1 MKTRFSRYSACLF
14 ALLATGTVNRAE
26 AQLGPRINRQPEIN
40 VQSPLLNVASEG
52 KAAEKKDENAKPT
65 AADAKKAAKAE
76 AREAAK
82 IQEPV
87 KAPEPA
93 KPVAK
98 SKAPAA
104 GKPAVQMKEPAPAPV
119 AAAAKKPASS
129 PALVPPANAPKAKP
143 MALTPEEKNIAP
155 LPETNEGAGAG
166 GLLDPNAVFIPKLTG
181 IHLFKDDRKTVTDK
195 PSQVPAETSS
205 GIVIGEGLTTP
216 NPEALIEHLRA
227 NYLGKGLSFNI
238 LDKIVKDVLEHY
250 SKEQRPTTH
259 VYIPEQEITDK
270 IKIAV
275 LEGRLGEVRYAGNE
289 KRKWYQAPQPKLP
302 ATLEAQR
309 GEILN
314 MNSITQAVSDLNLSP
329 WSRLGRLDAHPYRR
343 ASLSLTPGSELGLT
357 DVELALQSRNIVPIQ
372 AFAGWDNT
380 GTVVLGENRFSFGS
394 VWFDAFNTGY
404 DHQLGFQV
412 QSAENFDLFHAVI
425 ASYQIP
431 VRSLN
436 STIQLYGAFMQS
448 SVDIPAAGVS
458 QLIEG
463 DAYILGG
470 RWFYKLPDWYITD
483 KAKNA
488 QDKSRELALYHE
500 IGFGFDYKNQANNLF
515 FGGVNVFPT
524 KIEVAQYV
532 AEYNL
537 RQTDKWGETSLGLSF
552 FYAPGSITQYNSDE
566 AFLTARSGGTANYS
580 YLRGTFSR
588 LLDLGTFTKH
598 LDDFKL
604 LVRGTGQWSNANLV
618 ASEQI
623 GLGGQDS
630 VRGYPE
636 RTMRG
641 DHGIFIQTE
650 LYSPAFH
657 PLRWLA
663 KKVPDRWVDAADRTD
678 ELRFLIFYDYG
689 WADVHQ
695 ATAAEPGE
703 ILNAS
708 SLGIGLRYRI
718 NKSMTFR
725 FDYGFQ
731 LERLDPRV
739 VNSFDLSPKYSHHGD
754 GYAHMGLSISF

>member
-1 MKTRFSRYSACLF
+1 
-14 ALLATGTVNRAE
+14 
-26 AQLGPRINRQPEIN
+26 
-40 VQSPLLNVASEG
+40 
-52 KAAEKKDENAKPT
+52 
-65 AADAKKAAKAE
+65 
-76 AREAAK
+76 
-82 IQEPV
+82 
-87 KAPEPA
+87 
-93 KPVAK
+93 
-98 SKAPAA
+98 
-104 GKPAVQMKEPAPAPV
+104 
-119 AAAAKKPASS
+119 
-129 PALVPPANAPKAKP
+129 
-143 MALTPEEKNIAP
+143 
-155 LPETNEGAGAG
+155 
-166 GLLDPNAVFIPKLTG
+166 
-181 IHLFKDDRKTVTDK
+181 
-195 PSQVPAETSS
+195 
-205 GIVIGEGLTTP
+205 
-216 NPEALIEHLRA
+216 
-227 NYLGKGLSFNI
+227 
-238 LDKIVKDVLEHY
+238 
-250 SKEQRPTTH
+250 
-259 VYIPEQEITDK
+259 
-270 IKIAV
+270 
-275 LEGRLGEVRYAGNE
+275 
-289 KRKWYQAPQPKLP
+289 
-302 ATLEAQR
+302 
-309 GEILN
+309 
-314 MNSITQAVSDLNLSP
+314 
-329 WSRLGRLDAHPYRR
+329 
-343 ASLSLTPGSELGLT
+343 
-357 DVELALQSRNIVPIQ
+357 
-372 AFAGWDNT
+372 
-380 GTVVLGENRFSFGS
+380 
-394 VWFDAFNTGY
+394 
-404 DHQLGFQV
+404 
-412 QSAENFDLFHAVI
+412 
-425 ASYQIP
+425 
-431 VRSLN
+431 
-436 STIQLYGAFMQS
+436 
-448 SVDIPAAGVS
+448 
-458 QLIEG
+458 
-463 DAYILGG
+463 
-470 RWFYKLPDWYITD
+470 
-483 KAKNA
+483 
-488 QDKSRELALYHE
+488 
-500 IGFGFDYKNQANNLF
+500 
-515 FGGVNVFPT
+515 
-524 KIEVAQYV
+524 V

-552 FYAPGSITQYNSDE
+552 FYAPGSITRYNDDA